1 MVQVPQQVPDLEEVE
16 EANSRRKPG
25 IVLASTGAAA
35 WVIMAIVGVTI
46 LRPELAMVRH
56 MAVRVANAIPA
67 LSPQDYGLAPAL
79 PSPGPSASAGET
91 RPPAGWW
98 RYNEP
103 GGFSSPTTT
112 RMPGTHTATAKPA
125 AHSTRTPSTGRRAT
139 PTPTSLPTS
148 VPTSLPTSIPTSVI
162 PTGVPTS
169 LPSGVPTSLL
179 PSALTGIT
187 TSLPTL
193 P

>member
-25 IVLASTGAAA
+25 IVLAVAGGAA
-35 WVIMAIVGVTI
+35 WVTMAIVGLTI

-67 LSPQDYGLAPAL
+67 LSPQDYALAPAL

-98 RYNEP
+98 RYNDPE
-103 GGFSSPTTT
+103 GFSSPTTT
-112 RMPGTHTATAKPA
+112 RTPGKHTATTKPTTR
-125 AHSTRTPSTGRRAT
+125 STRTPSTGRRAT

-148 VPTSLPTSIPTSVI
+148 VPTSLPTSVPTSVI

-169 LPSGVPTSLL
+169 LPTGVPTSLL
-179 PSALTGIT
+179 PSAPTGIT